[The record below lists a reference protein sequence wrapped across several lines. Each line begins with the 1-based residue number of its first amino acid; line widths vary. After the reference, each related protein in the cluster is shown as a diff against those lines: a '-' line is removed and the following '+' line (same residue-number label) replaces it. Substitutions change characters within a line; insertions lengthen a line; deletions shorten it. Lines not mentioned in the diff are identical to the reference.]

1 MALFNRQHLKV
12 VVLIENQVGKSK
24 FRSIATGFLVGF
36 ILDNNPDPQKRT
48 YRIFLVTNRHVFEGA
63 EVLWLRFDKKE
74 NSGTARFPIY
84 LKQNNET
91 KWLAHKNTKVDLAML
106 TISHQFLNDQGVDW
120 LFFNEEMI
128 AYQKDFEDIGIELGD
143 ELFILGFPMGLSGSL
158 QNFAIVRSGTIA
170 RVDEEIVKR
179 EKYFLIDSTIFP
191 GNSGGPVLLKPEL
204 ASLTNTKAVN
214 SVYVLGVVSGY
225 KLYKEPLYSHQ
236 SNPPSVGAVSIENSG
251 LAVIV
256 PMDFAKEI
264 YQDFIKQQ
272 KKLEKE
278 IKGKEKTIQEKVD
291 ASQK

>member
-1 MALFNRQHLKV
+1 MALFNRQHLKA
-12 VVLIENQVGKSK
+12 VVLIENQVGKNK
-24 FRSIATGFLVGF
+24 FRSIATGFLIGF
-36 ILDNNPDPQKRT
+36 ILNNDLDPQKRT
-48 YRIFLVTNRHVFEGA
+48 YRIFLVTNRHVFEGS
-63 EVLWLRFDKKE
+63 EILWLRFDKKE

-91 KWLAHKNTKVDLAML
+91 KWIAHKNAKVDLAML
-106 TISHQFLNDQGVDW
+106 TISHQFLNDQSVDW

-128 AYQKDFEDIGIELGD
+128 AYQKDFESIGIELGD

-158 QNFAIVRSGTIA
+158 QNFAIVRSGAIA
-170 RVDEEIVKR
+170 RVDEEVVKR
-179 EKYFLIDSTIFP
+179 EKYFLIDATIFP

-204 ASLTNTKAVN
+204 ASLPNTKAVS
-214 SVYVLGVVSGY
+214 SVYILGVVSGY

-272 KKLEKE
+272 KKLEKA
-278 IKGKEKTIQEKVD
+278 IKGKEKTIQEKIE